1 MAEPRYFFL
10 RGFMKS
16 GTNWAGKLL
25 NSHPEISCIG
35 EYHWERILAPTLRSL
50 LTQPLFTQRDNF
62 LAKRTHENM
71 ETMVR
76 TTMRQ
81 AADPQATVIGGRTP
95 HTLVPVVLRGA
106 PHIVMLRDGRDVLVS
121 HAFHVFN
128 KPEFSKFFFDKT
140 DMRERLEAF
149 RQDPWFFQK
158 HPEQLLASK
167 RLVRTTARWWKQHL
181 SSDQATLKQLP
192 NLPVL
197 VIRYEQLHADVES
210 YRRKMFE
217 FLGVDPELAEPV
229 AGELQPGFA
238 KERPDQFFRK
248 GAVGDW
254 ENYFTDDSRAW
265 FNEIAGQ
272 TLLDHGYVESLDW

>member
-81 AADPQATVIGGRTP
+81 AADPQATVIGAKEK
-95 HTLVPVVLRGA
+95 VQ
-106 PHIVMLRDGRDVLVS
+106 I
-121 HAFHVFN
+121 N
-128 KPEFSKFFFDKT
+128 
-140 DMRERLEAF
+140 RLAADLK
-149 RQDPWFFQK
+149 RQD
-158 HPEQLLASK
+158 EMLAESYDEMMAL
-167 RLVRTTARWWKQHL
+167 RQHL
-181 SSDQATLKQLP
+181 
-192 NLPVL
+192 
-197 VIRYEQLHADVES
+197 ES
-210 YRRKMFE
+210 
-217 FLGVDPELAEPV
+217 
-229 AGELQPGFA
+229 
-238 KERPDQFFRK
+238 
-248 GAVGDW
+248 
-254 ENYFTDDSRAW
+254 
-265 FNEIAGQ
+265 
-272 TLLDHGYVESLDW
+272 